1 METKEFATE
10 INEAN
15 IGKVVQY
22 HDNGWRLGTLDG
34 LTEDSIRVKK
44 ITGGNVKFM
53 KRDDVRLVIR
63 EAEKPKATPATAEEP
78 AKVAKPKAQKAARKP
93 AKKSGKPG
101 KKAKRYDVNFSV
113 KRAVALYDRGKG
125 KTVSE
130 IAQAMGYP
138 KNRGQNRVANALIAA
153 GVYKGKRAS

>member
-1 METKEFATE
+1 METKNYATE

-15 IGKVVQY
+15 IGKLVQY

-44 ITGGNVKFM
+44 ITGGHVKFM
-53 KRDDVRLVIR
+53 KRDDVRLVVR
-63 EAEKPKATPATAEEP
+63 EAEKPATVEKPT
-78 AKVAKPKAQKAARKP
+78 KVAKPKAKKAARKP

-101 KKAKRYDVNFSV
+101 KASKKYDVNFSV
-113 KRAVALYDRGKG
+113 NRAVALYERGKG
-125 KTVSE
+125 KSVSE

-138 KNRGQNRVANALIAA
+138 KGHGNNRVANALIAA